1 MPSDDAPPL
10 RFEKVDGRL
19 LVTVD
24 GTDEVT
30 SGSDGCC
37 RTAAVGDPVLWG
49 KWDIFCIVF
58 STYDLYC
65 QSYS

>member
-24 GTDEVT
+24 GTDEVLRADP
-30 SGSDGCC
+30 S
-37 RTAAVGDPVLWG
+37 AAVEPPR
-49 KWDIFCIVF
+49 
-58 STYDLYC
+58 
-65 QSYS
+65 